1 MKLMKKIAMVKGDG
15 TVELDVNSS
24 ARYAADLFGR
34 RMRSSSVYVDQL
46 LGLKMTE
53 DAQ

>member
-1 MKLMKKIAMVKGDG
+1 MVKGDS

-24 ARYAADLFGR
+24 ARYAADLFGP
-34 RMRSSSVYVDQL
+34 RMRSSSVCMDQL
-46 LGLKMTE
+46 LRLKMTE

>member
-1 MKLMKKIAMVKGDG
+1 MKNIAMVKGDG
-15 TVELDVNSS
+15 IVELDVNSS
-24 ARYAADLFGR
+24 ARYAVDLFGR

-46 LGLKMTE
+46 LGLKMPE